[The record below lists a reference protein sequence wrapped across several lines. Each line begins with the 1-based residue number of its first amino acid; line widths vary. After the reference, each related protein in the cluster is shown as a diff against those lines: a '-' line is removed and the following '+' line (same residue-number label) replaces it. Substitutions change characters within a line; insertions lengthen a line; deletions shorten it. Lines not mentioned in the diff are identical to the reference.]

1 MEISKS
7 KIENKKAKKDIENK
21 IIKEK
26 YFKEKDEHKIIKRF
40 EVVIN
45 CLEDQKK
52 VDRYIKN
59 QKEKFHSKFNKR

>member
-7 KIENKKAKKDIENK
+7 KIENKKAKKDIEKK

-52 VDRYIKN
+52 
-59 QKEKFHSKFNKR
+59 S